1 MLQCKALFPPDWMDI
16 ALCPLFAALPSK
28 QQQEV
33 FRPAPQVHQHQHK
46 QTHSHTTSLLL
57 QGCRKVILSTNIA
70 ETSITLPGVCHV
82 LDTGVVKAR
91 GYNPLIG
98 LDILCV
104 QPVSK
109 AQARQRAGRAGREA
123 PGTCYR
129 LYTEHAFEELSEN
142 TEPEILR
149 CPLNS
154 VVLEL
159 LAMGVTDLLSFD
171 FMSAPSEDN
180 LVAALEQLCH
190 LGAVEGRE
198 GGEGVILTP
207 LGRRM
212 ARFPL
217 EPSLAKAILMAPVG
231 GEICRCVCVL
241 SFAGCLCNNT
251 PPQEYGCSE
260 EVVAIVSLLS
270 VDSVLFTPPTHRD
283 KAAAVQLKFH
293 SPDGDH
299 LTLLAIFHAHQAAQG
314 NKVPTTSSHVTL
326 VVFVVLTD

>member
-1 MLQCKALFPPDWMDI
+1 MRVIAEVQHWSILPQALLLQCRALFPPDWMDI

-33 FRPAPQVHQHQHK
+33 FRPAPQVCRDQHK
-46 QTHSHTTSLLL
+46 QTHTHTTSLLL

-129 LYTEHAFEELSEN
+129 LYTEHTFEELSEN

-159 LAMGVTDLLSFD
+159 LAMGVADLLSFD
-171 FMSAPSEDN
+171 FMSAPSEDS

-198 GGEGVILTP
+198 GGEGVMLTP

-212 ARFPL
+212 AHFPL

-231 GEICRCVCVL
+231 G
-241 SFAGCLCNNT
+241 LCA
-251 PPQEYGCSE
+251 Y
-260 EVVAIVSLLS
+260 V
-270 VDSVLFTPPTHRD
+270 
-283 KAAAVQLKFH
+283 
-293 SPDGDH
+293 
-299 LTLLAIFHAHQAAQG
+299 LLAA
-314 NKVPTTSSHVTL
+314 
-326 VVFVVLTD
+326 